1 MEVGAGGEVWREQK
15 RLAKKGGELRPCCIV
30 LFLQIE
36 NPRYL
41 RENPIPLSP
50 VSAKA
55 SYWRGEV
62 EKGRKL
68 GCFDDFQSAHLIS
81 LFL

>member
-1 MEVGAGGEVWREQK
+1 MEVGAGGEVWREQECF
-15 RLAKKGGELRPCCIV
+15 AKKGGKLRPCCIV

-55 SYWRGEV
+55 FEWRGKEGQEV
-62 EKGRKL
+62 RL
-68 GCFDDFQSAHLIS
+68 L
-81 LFL
+81 